1 MSYKFVTVNG
11 RKNLRMT
18 EIICDTENDLADIHI
33 EKLEMGSTVKV
44 IKDQVVYILDS
55 NKDWVEY
62 SGE

>member
-1 MSYKFVTVNG
+1 MYVLKNVNG
-11 RKNLRMT
+11 YNNLRTT
-18 EIICDTENDLADIHI
+18 EIICDTIADLDTIPI